1 MRKLNTG
8 DVFKMARLMKS
19 SDILGIIK
27 ESFAKGKEEGADAR
41 QVGIDFISDVLCICS
56 EERTEA
62 QLYDLLGGV
71 CEKKPDEIRDQS
83 LETTVADIMRIIEE
97 NNVLNFLKSASRLSG
112 KIRG

>member
-1 MRKLNTG
+1 M
-8 DVFKMARLMKS
+8 
-19 SDILGIIK
+19 
-27 ESFAKGKEEGADAR
+27 
-41 QVGIDFISDVLCICS
+41 GIDFISDVLYICS